1 MVEAVG
7 FVIRPGVMAD
17 LPALE
22 WEGEYLRYRA
32 VYRAALE
39 AAERGERALL
49 VADVDGQVVGQ
60 IFIHFV
66 CPWPIPG
73 SFAPAGYLYAFRVR
87 PEHRGRG
94 LGRALLQ
101 QAENLLEAAGAAH
114 AVIAVARNNPE
125 ARRLYERRGYSW
137 LADDPGRWTYVDE
150 RGETKHVYEPAHLL
164 VKSLTPQPSPG
175 PGFRET
181 GRG

>member
-49 VADVDGQVVGQ
+49 VAEVDAQVVGQ

-73 SFAPAGYLYAFRVR
+73 SLAPAGYLYAFRVR
-87 PEHRGRG
+87 PPHRGRG
-94 LGRALLQ
+94 IGRALLQ
-101 QAENLLEAAGAAH
+101 EAENLLGASGAAC
-114 AVIAVARNNPE
+114 AVIAVARDNPE

-137 LADDPGRWTYVDE
+137 LADDPGHWTYLDE
-150 RGETKHVYEPAHLL
+150 RGQTKHVYEPAHLL
-164 VKSLTPQPSPG
+164 VKTLSPG
-175 PGFRET
+175 PSPRPRAWE
-181 GRG
+181 RGAG